1 MTNEDAQR
9 AFDDLHRLV
18 AESPL
23 AWVLPNVDDEIQRG
37 KPGTRSLEK
46 TGERQ
51 AVYVEASMP
60 PGVRKRRYEEFTTV
74 TPFEPAERL
83 HLLTTAI
90 ERVLREIPKLQNAA
104 AHEFTEQGAREITF
118 ADDASERE
126 YKLTPVS
133 GLENVSGQLS
143 QLLVQIER

>member
-1 MTNEDAQR
+1 MTSEETQR
-9 AFDDLHRLV
+9 AFEALRSLV

-23 AWVLPNVDDEIQRG
+23 AWILPNVDDEIQRG

-60 PGVRKRRYEEFTTV
+60 LGVRKRRYEEFTTV

-90 ERVLREIPKLQNAA
+90 ERVLAEIPKLQNAA
-104 AHEFTEQGAREITF
+104 AHEFTE
-118 ADDASERE
+118 
-126 YKLTPVS
+126 
-133 GLENVSGQLS
+133 
-143 QLLVQIER
+143 

>member
-60 PGVRKRRYEEFTTV
+60 PGVRKVGMKSSPPSLRSIRPKGFT
-74 TPFEPAERL
+74 F
-83 HLLTTAI
+83 
-90 ERVLREIPKLQNAA
+90 
-104 AHEFTEQGAREITF
+104 
-118 ADDASERE
+118 
-126 YKLTPVS
+126 
-133 GLENVSGQLS
+133 
-143 QLLVQIER
+143 